1 MKYLLTILLTSL
13 LFAACSSSKMVSMD
27 PAQFDPCTGQ
37 SDLTATDVFT
47 GETVDNV
54 VLNQRSGLV
63 YVSMDVHTYCNSTL
77 SMEMQQK
84 ENQIMLMVSNTN
96 TATDNCVCVMKARTA
111 LRDLAPGTYDLKITD
126 MTGHKLLHQESV
138 TIPE

>member
-1 MKYLLTILLTSL
+1 
-13 LFAACSSSKMVSMD
+13 MD

-37 SDLTATDVFT
+37 SDLTSGDVFT

-54 VLNQRSGLV
+54 VLNQRTGLV
-63 YVSMDVHTYCNSTL
+63 YVSMDVHTYCNAAL
-77 SMEMQQK
+77 AMEIQQK
-84 ENQIMLMVSNTN
+84 ENEITLMVSNTN
-96 TATDNCVCVMKARTA
+96 TATDNTVGIIKARTA

-126 MTGHKLLHQESV
+126 KTGHKLLHQDSI